1 LKYIIQIIPLVLLL
15 IYSCA
20 APVREELTKP
30 DYPSELKIITRD
42 QWGWQP
48 ADITLPQHQ
57 ITKITLHHG
66 GEFFAEDKDVV
77 QYLKNLQSWS
87 RADKGW
93 MDIPYHFMI
102 DLEGNIYEARSL
114 NYPGDT
120 NTDYDVRGH
129 ALICVMGNYE
139 VQKLKKEQ
147 LKSVVDLIVF
157 IAGQHNVSLAEIK
170 AHKDYT
176 STLCPGKDFYRFI
189 RNKTVHK
196 LAAQKITGLKIN
208 YEELFT
214 AAPKVKTGVEVLR
227 ERNFDVLKGKRVG
240 LVTNPTGVDSKLKST
255 VDILFE
261 AEDVNLTALFGPE
274 HGVRGNYAAGEYV
287 EFYIDEYTNIPVYSL
302 YGKTR
307 KPDKNMLKDI
317 DVIVYDIQ
325 DIGCR
330 SYTYISTMGLVMEA
344 AAENNIEVVVLDR
357 PNPLGGERVEGSLV
371 EDGYYSF
378 VSQFKIPYVY
388 GLTCGELAVML
399 NEEKM
404 LNDGI
409 KSNLTVIPMEGWFR
423 DMYFE
428 ETGLPWIPTSPHIPH
443 LYSPFYY
450 VASGIIGELRNA
462 ISIGVGYTTP
472 FQTFAAEWIDSKALA
487 DRLNSLDIKGVIFR
501 PVTYKPYYAFG
512 QGINLNGVQIH
523 ITDFYDA
530 ELMKIQFL
538 FMQAVKELHPDRDF
552 FGEENRD
559 RFGMF
564 DRVLGSNKIRE
575 IFSTTYRYDSIR
587 DHLETEASVFKEFSK
602 KYFLYD

>member
-1 LKYIIQIIPLVLLL
+1 M
-15 IYSCA
+15 
-20 APVREELTKP
+20 KP
-30 DYPSELKIITRD
+30 DYTSELKIITRD
-42 QWGWQP
+42 QWGWMP
-48 ADITLPQHQ
+48 ADKKIPEHS
-57 ITKITLHHG
+57 INKITLHHG
-66 GEFFAEDKDVV
+66 GEFFAEDKNVV
-77 QYLKNLQSWS
+77 EYLKNLQSWS
-87 RADKGW
+87 RTDKGW

-102 DLEGNIYEARSL
+102 DLKGNIYEARPL
-114 NYPGDT
+114 VYPGDT

-139 VQKLKKEQ
+139 VQKLKREQ
-147 LKSVVDLIVF
+147 LKSVVDLTTY
-157 IAGQHNVSLAEIK
+157 IAEKYNVPLNEIK

-196 LAAQKITGLKIN
+196 LVAQKITGLEID
-208 YEELFT
+208 YGELFST
-214 AAPKVKTGVEVLR
+214 DPKVKTGIEVLR
-227 ERNFDVLKGKRVG
+227 DRNFDVLMGKRVG

-261 AEDVNLTALFGPE
+261 ADEVNLVALFGPE
-274 HGVRGNYAAGEYV
+274 HGVRGNYTAGEYV
-287 EFYIDEYTNIPVYSL
+287 EFYTDEYTNLPVYSL
-302 YGKTR
+302 YGKTQ

-325 DIGCR
+325 DVGCR

-371 EDGYYSF
+371 EDGYFSF

-388 GLTCGELAVML
+388 GLTCGELAIML

-404 LNDGI
+404 LNEEA
-409 KSNLTVIPMEGWFR
+409 KCKLTVITMEGWYR

-428 ETGLPWIPTSPHIPH
+428 ETGLPWVPTSPHVPH
-443 LYSPFYY
+443 WYSSFYY

-462 ISIGVGYTTP
+462 VSIGVGYTIP
-472 FQTFAAEWIDSKALA
+472 FQTFAADWIDSKSLA
-487 DRLNSLDIKGVIFR
+487 DKLNSMSIEGVTFR
-501 PVTYKPYYAFG
+501 PITYKPYYAFG
-512 QGINLNGVQIH
+512 QGINLHGVQIH
-523 ITDFYDA
+523 ITDFYNV
-530 ELMKIQFL
+530 ELMKIQFSI
-538 FMQAVKELHPDRDF
+538 MQAVKELYPERDF

-564 DRVLGSNKIRE
+564 DKVLGTNKIRD
-575 IFSTTYRYDSIR
+575 IFSRTYKYDDIKNYF
-587 DHLETEASVFKEFSK
+587 EPEASEFKEFSK
-602 KYFLYD
+602 KYYLYN